1 VLDPFSSCARLLA
14 DARSV
19 VISTGA
25 GMSRESGIPTFRDAP
40 NALWAQ
46 FDPEK
51 LATRDGFRRDPALVW
66 RWYAE
71 RREMIAAAKPNAGH
85 FAIAELESVVDEVTV
100 ITQNIDNLHRAAGSR
115 NVIEIH
121 GNIFRFK
128 CLDRSHP
135 IEQLAKTDEVPPRCP
150 CGSFARPDVVWF
162 GEMLPEREVE
172 RAYAAL
178 AMCDVAVVVGTSGT
192 VYPAAGFPVTAK
204 EAGARIIEVNPEE
217 TPLTPDADFFFRGP
231 AGDVLP
237 KLVLSLKAQ
246 ISRGTVT

>member
-1 VLDPFSSCARLLA
+1 MLDQIETCARLLA
-14 DARSV
+14 GARSV
-19 VISTGA
+19 VVSTGA
-25 GMSRESGIPTFRDAP
+25 GMSKESGIPTFRDAP

-46 FDPEK
+46 FDPER

-71 RREMIAAAKPNAGH
+71 RREMIGAAKPNAGH
-85 FAIAELESVVDEVTV
+85 IAIAELESLVGEVTV
-100 ITQNIDNLHRAAGSR
+100 ITQNIDNLHRAAGSK

-121 GNIFRFK
+121 GNIFRYK
-128 CLDRSHP
+128 CFDRGHGVETLP
-135 IEQLAKTDEVPPRCP
+135 EMDEVPPCCA
-150 CGSFARPDVVWF
+150 CGSFVRPDVVWF
-162 GEMLPEREVE
+162 GEMLPEREIE

-178 AMCDVAVVVGTSGT
+178 AMCDVTLVVGTSGT

-204 EAGARIIEVNPEE
+204 EAGARIIEVNPEK
-217 TPLTPDADFFFRGP
+217 TPLTPEADCFFRGP